1 MRDNTSFPT
10 NCFLNA
16 ILDVTSGLSF
26 CSVSHLHAILAT
38 HFPIFCVQLFGI
50 LWLCDITFPSCI
62 VAGHH
67 SVLFIH
73 LPVFYANPSLFPTTH
88 LEDLEKLVCKATWS
102 SILLMHTKTGLSQ
115 RSHISGNWTLRI
127 LCTMSHTF
135 LEHPVIIRHI
145 IPISYL
151 ISFPHV
157 VFHSHFLSLS

>member
-16 ILDVTSGLSF
+16 ILGVTSGLSF

-38 HFPIFCVQLFGI
+38 HFPIFCVQLFSI

-62 VAGHH
+62 VAGHR

-88 LEDLEKLVCKATWS
+88 LEDLKKLVCKAFS
-102 SILLMHTKTGLSQ
+102 CIPKLDYHKGHTSL
-115 RSHISGNWTLRI
+115 
-127 LCTMSHTF
+127 
-135 LEHPVIIRHI
+135 VIG
-145 IPISYL
+145 
-151 ISFPHV
+151 
-157 VFHSHFLSLS
+157 HSESCAQCPTHFQSAQ